1 MTNEQSLNNL
11 LQKTNMCTRKKNQV
25 IILKCSKKE
34 RRGENKTMIIQ
45 SMDGWMDGYLQMID
59 PYKKKRFS
67 KF

>member
-11 LQKTNMCTRKKNQV
+11 LKNKHVHQKIKNQV